1 MGQIAGPRMRF
12 PSQVHKEVNMMR
24 RSLMLVIALGLA
36 TLGSSIDWPEGSDQA
51 ALIKAL
57 DGAKLTLLQGI
68 AQVAKGTEVPVEAKY
83 EMVRGKLML
92 SIYTSAKGFD
102 TAAEDNSF
110 NEYIGDVTT
119 ATWTPE
125 KEVFADLKHIA
136 RSAQYH
142 ALLSMTDVSIP
153 TIIQKASA
161 QGTVVAVREKIRS
174 GKPVFEVMVVQDN
187 AIRPTLYELTTGE
200 PIEEN
205 SLKPNGR
212 KRRPMMM
219 RYSCVACFAAIVTVS
234 LAANRPVSQSPIPSL
249 MQLEGKIR
257 LGDVSGRIDH
267 LAIDLAR
274 RRLFVA
280 ELGNNTVGVVD
291 LNEQKVQHVIP
302 GLKEPQGVGYVP
314 SSDTLF
320 VANAGDGSV
329 RLFRGADYG
338 AAGGIEP
345 GDDADNIPVGTASH
359 PVLIGHGNCAPST
372 LPSATN

>member
-1 MGQIAGPRMRF
+1 MKRNLILAIAF
-12 PSQVHKEVNMMR
+12 
-24 RSLMLVIALGLA
+24 GLA
-36 TLGSSIDWPEGSDQA
+36 MLKSSVARSDDA
-51 ALIKAL
+51 DRAELIKELPA
-57 DGAKLTLLQGI
+57 AKLSLRQGI
-68 AQVAKGTEVPVEAKY
+68 AQVAQGTEVPIEAKY
-83 EMVRGKLML
+83 EMVHGKLML

-119 ATWTPE
+119 QTWTPE

-212 KRRPMMM
+212 KR
-219 RYSCVACFAAIVTVS
+219 
-234 LAANRPVSQSPIPSL
+234 
-249 MQLEGKIR
+249 
-257 LGDVSGRIDH
+257 
-267 LAIDLAR
+267 
-274 RRLFVA
+274 
-280 ELGNNTVGVVD
+280 
-291 LNEQKVQHVIP
+291 
-302 GLKEPQGVGYVP
+302 
-314 SSDTLF
+314 
-320 VANAGDGSV
+320 
-329 RLFRGADYG
+329 
-338 AAGGIEP
+338 
-345 GDDADNIPVGTASH
+345 
-359 PVLIGHGNCAPST
+359 
-372 LPSATN
+372 